1 MPPLKRRHLP
11 IRSCSLQSCSKWDP
25 ARNVLGKTVNPV
37 AAASEKLPDLL
48 INRVAASLSCL
59 RTASNGVLEQAFM
72 ESQ

>member
-1 MPPLKRRHLP
+1 M
-11 IRSCSLQSCSKWDP
+11 
-25 ARNVLGKTVNPV
+25 LGKTVNPV

-48 INRVAASLSCL
+48 INSVAASLSCL